1 MGKIMT
7 PISTYEQIA
16 ELLQT
21 LCERNDMLLNAVT
34 AEMMDDHGKSI
45 YIKIDSEGYELEEED
60 GTIL

>member
-7 PISTYEQIA
+7 PIYTYEQIA

-21 LCERNDMLLNAVT
+21 LCERNGMLLNTVT
-34 AEMMDDHGKSI
+34 AEMTDDYGKSI
-45 YIKIDSEGYELEEED
+45 YIKIDSEGYELKEED